1 MAIEKMYPIGNNVLI
16 KPDKAK
22 NETAGGI
29 ILTTK
34 GNKSSTGTVA
44 AVGPGLVAIDGTI
57 HPLQCKPMDRV
68 MFAAVDATVS
78 ARTITMNG
86 NEYLLIPESQVFGVI
101 EESEVKEEVVEE
113 EIEGDDAKAKEIWK

>member
-1 MAIEKMYPIGNNVLI
+1 MAIERLYPIGDKVLI
-16 KPDKAK
+16 KPDKGK

-44 AVGPGLVAIDGTI
+44 AVGPGLVAIDGTV
-57 HPLQCKPMDRV
+57 HPLQCKPLDRV

-78 ARTITMNG
+78 MRTITMNG
-86 NEYLLIPESQVFGVI
+86 TEYLLIPESQVFGVI
-101 EESEVKEEVVEE
+101 EESEVEEVEE
-113 EIEGDDAKAKEIWK
+113 EIEGDDAKAKEIWV

>member
-1 MAIEKMYPIGNNVLI
+1 MAIERLYPIGDKVLI

-44 AVGPGLVAIDGTI
+44 AVGPGLVAIDGTV
-57 HPLQCKPMDRV
+57 HPLQCKPLDRV

-78 ARTITMNG
+78 MRTITMNG
-86 NEYLLIPESQVFGVI
+86 TEYLLIPESQVFGVI
-101 EESEVKEEVVEE
+101 EESAVEEVEE
-113 EIEGDDAKAKEIWK
+113 EIEGDDAKAKEIWV

>member
-1 MAIEKMYPIGNNVLI
+1 MAIERLYPIGDKVLI

-44 AVGPGLVAIDGTI
+44 AVGPGLVAIDGTV
-57 HPLQCKPMDRV
+57 HPLQCKPLDRV

-78 ARTITMNG
+78 MRTITMNG
-86 NEYLLIPESQVFGVI
+86 TEYLLIPESQVFGVI
-101 EESEVKEEVVEE
+101 EESEVEEVEE
-113 EIEGDDAKAKEIWK
+113 EIEGDDAKAKEIWV

>member
-1 MAIEKMYPIGNNVLI
+1 
-16 KPDKAK
+16 
-22 NETAGGI
+22 
-29 ILTTK
+29 
-34 GNKSSTGTVA
+34 
-44 AVGPGLVAIDGTI
+44 
-57 HPLQCKPMDRV
+57 MDRV

-101 EESEVKEEVVEE
+101 EESEVVEE